1 MKFRES
7 LGYLWAPGVKV
18 KVRRKFEKAWW
29 STSLCF
35 DKKSLDNNLVFFF
48 SYDENVT
55 GQHRGSRRTVGSD
68 SPAAF
73 CMVR

>member
-1 MKFRES
+1 MEAPRSVFRVRWAPGVKVKFRES

-29 STSLCF
+29 STSLFF
-35 DKKSLDNNLVFFF
+35 DKKSLDNNFVFFF

-55 GQHRGSRRTVGSD
+55 G
-68 SPAAF
+68 
-73 CMVR
+73 